1 MSRSLAVSIRARL
14 RQRADITRQEFNLVL
29 THYGLER

>member
-1 MSRSLAVSIRARL
+1 MRRSLAVSIRARL